1 MNHLQ
6 MLKAA
11 PTLAAAIVF
20 GLAHMTLV
28 ATSGAQD
35 VSVGGNFGSGDN
47 TSSVGA
53 SLGGGSGSAAGS
65 LSGPSGTT
73 GNGSLSIGGGN
84 GIAARSSSAT
94 VSGTR
99 TNFTS
104 VFSPNNSSGSVNLG
118 SGDTTAGL
126 SFGSTGSIG
135 PGTEPGA
142 GSSSSGI
149 AAAIGNLST
158 QDHRKLVQKCV
169 SVLAAPQRHNA
180 DMVAV
185 CKVLASL

>member
-1 MNHLQ
+1 MNHLR

-11 PTLAAAIVF
+11 PTLAA
-20 GLAHMTLV
+20 
-28 ATSGAQD
+28 
-35 VSVGGNFGSGDN
+35 
-47 TSSVGA
+47 VGA
-53 SLGGGSGSAAGS
+53 SLGGGSGSATGS
-65 LSGPSGTT
+65 LGGPSGTT

-94 VSGTR
+94 VGGTR

-104 VFSPNNSSGSVNLG
+104 VFSPNNSSGRVNLG

-126 SFGSTGSIG
+126 SFGSTGRIG

-158 QDHRKLVQKCV
+158 QDHRKLINKCV
-169 SVLAAPQRHNA
+169 SVLAAPQRHDI
-180 DMVAV
+180 DMGAV